1 MTAEESPK
9 KRELTLAEID
19 SMLVTEYE
27 TRTMSEILK
36 DYLPGRRKKKRKRP

>member
-1 MTAEESPK
+1 MTAKESPK

-36 DYLPGRRKKKRKRP
+36 DWLPWPKKKRKRP